1 MTALYV
7 IITLLV
13 ILIGFLL
20 WTPIIIKVDTDT
32 NDYFVQWRGLAK
44 ARIEGDEQEIVRV
57 KLNVLF
63 LNFKFYP
70 LRSWGKSEKKKG
82 HSEVKKTK
90 KFNPKN
96 GRIALRVLRT
106 FEIKQFLLHLDTG
119 DYILNAKLYPVFFF
133 LNRFYGDFAI
143 NFNDKNRLALQVQN
157 RPIFILKSFI
167 NN

>member
-7 IITLLV
+7 IIVLIVL
-13 ILIGFLL
+13 LIGFLL
-20 WTPIIIKVDTDT
+20 WTPIIIRVDTET
-32 NDYFVQWRGLAK
+32 NDYQIQWRGLAK
-44 ARIEGDEQEIVRV
+44 ARIEGDEREIVRI

-70 LRSWGKSEKKKG
+70 LRSWGNSKKKKG
-82 HSEVKKTK
+82 HSEVKKKK

-106 FEIKQFLLHLDTG
+106 FEVKQFLLHLDTG

-133 LNRFYGDFAI
+133 LNRTRGNFAI
-143 NFNDKNRLALQVQN
+143 NFNNKNRLALQVQN
-157 RPIFILKSFI
+157 RPIFILKSII
-167 NN
+167 NY